1 MLYNFQLS
9 NIYYNS
15 FKEFL
20 SFVAGGVIFKL
31 CWQLATLKKDW
42 SRPKCA
48 ALGGSANPGIKNH
61 RTFDYFGQFSHF
73 WNLLVGILLGKV
85 MLYDVISPSTA
96 LFLLLYLLAARATV

>member
-1 MLYNFQLS
+1 M
-9 NIYYNS
+9 
-15 FKEFL
+15 
-20 SFVAGGVIFKL
+20 L

-48 ALGGSANPGIKNH
+48 ALGGSANPGIKTH